1 MAESS
6 AKVRLE
12 LVVLKG
18 GKYTSVRPPGR
29 REVREA
35 VPRKL
40 FDRANLLGR
49 TQYRRSVKVRSS
61 DLSFFF

>member
-1 MAESS
+1 MPESS

-12 LVVLKG
+12 LVVLSR
-18 GKYTSVRPPGR
+18 GKYTPVRPPGR

-35 VPRKL
+35 VPRRL
-40 FDRANLLGR
+40 FDQANLLGR
-49 TQYRRSVKVRSS
+49 TQYRRSVKVRRS